1 MGVILFHLDNIP
13 YYLYVKSLY
22 ERKVIKM
29 YDVITINHEDKKK
42 ERMKLFLT
50 VGIIALITAIF
61 VLCVV
66 DPTFADVSAEGKI
79 KEVLTKIIKII
90 GLIFQS
96 VGVVLSVYSIGAL
109 ILAFKNEDADS
120 KSRAST
126 MLVVGV
132 VLIAVPLIINE
143 LNLIDYI
150 GS

>member
-1 MGVILFHLDNIP
+1 
-13 YYLYVKSLY
+13 
-22 ERKVIKM
+22 M

-42 ERMKLFLT
+42 ERMNLFLT

-66 DPTFADVSAEGKI
+66 DPTFASAASAEGKI

-90 GLIFQS
+90 GLIFQA